1 MLLYV
6 KAQVLLPLQI
16 VQVNRMV
23 FSDNIFLFFFL
34 PLVLLCDRLCPKAH
48 RNGVLLL
55 FSLVFYAWGEPVYVL
70 LMLFVIALNYAA
82 GRLLERF
89 PADSAP
95 GQRRGVLVLSVVLNL
110 MILGVFKYTGFFMEL
125 VRDLTHGDFSIP
137 KIVLPIGISFY
148 TFQSMS
154 YVIDVYRGTAPVQR
168 SILSFGTY
176 VALFPQLIAGPI
188 VKYGDIAEQLEHRVE
203 KRALTASGIRNFLY
217 GLAKKVLLANQMGL
231 VADRLLLS
239 EGGTLS
245 AWAGLI
251 AYSLQIYFDFS
262 GYSDMA
268 IGLGRMFG
276 FQFLKNFDFPYISQS
291 ITEFWRRWHISL
303 STWFREYVYIPLGG
317 NRRGL
322 ARQCLNL
329 LIVWMLTGLWHGAS
343 MNFVLWGLY
352 YAVLL
357 ILEKLF
363 FGKVLERLPP
373 LLRHA
378 LTLLLVALGWGI
390 FYFTDFTALGA
401 FFGRLFSLTAD
412 TASART
418 WMLGYLPIGLVAAV
432 ASTRVGSNLLKRL
445 RRCGAAWLELL
456 WLMLLLVLCT
466 AALVSQ
472 SYNPFIYFRF

>member
-1 MLLYV
+1 MSSAG
-6 KAQVLLPLQI
+6 KRQI
-16 VQVNRMV
+16 VQVKRMV

-55 FSLVFYAWGEPVYVL
+55 FSLIFYAWGEPVYVL
-70 LMLFVIALNYAA
+70 LMLLVIALNYMA
-82 GRLLERF
+82 GRLLERYR
-89 PADSAP
+89 ADTAP
-95 GQRRGVLVLSVVLNL
+95 GARRAVLVLAVVLNL
-110 MILGVFKYTGFFMEL
+110 AILGVFKYTGFFMGL
-125 VRDLTHGDFSIP
+125 VKSLTHGSFSIP
-137 KIVLPIGISFY
+137 EIVLPIGISFY

-168 SILSFGTY
+168 NILSFGTY

-188 VKYGDIAEQLEHRVE
+188 VKYGDIAEQLAEREE
-203 KRALTASGIRNFLY
+203 KRALTASGVRSFLY

-231 VADRLLLS
+231 VADRLLLTES
-239 EGGTLS
+239 GTLS
-245 AWAGLI
+245 AWAGMI

-276 FQFLKNFDFPYISQS
+276 FQFLKNFDYPYISRS

-329 LIVWMLTGLWHGAS
+329 LIVWILTGLWHGAS

-357 ILEKLF
+357 ILEKLL
-363 FGKVLERLPP
+363 FGKVLERMPS
-373 LLRHA
+373 LLSHA
-378 LTLLLVALGWGI
+378 VTLLLVALGWGI
-390 FYFTDFTALGA
+390 FYFTDFAMLGA
-401 FFGRLFSLTAD
+401 FLGRLFSLTAD
-412 TASART
+412 TAAART
-418 WMLGYLPIGLVAAV
+418 WMLGYLPIGLFAAV
-432 ASTRVGSNLLKRL
+432 ASTHVGANLLKRL
-445 RRCGAAWLELL
+445 RRSSAAWLELL
-456 WLMLLLVLCT
+456 WLALLLVLCM